1 MTTHDGI
8 LDAVTKHPATE
19 PNAAESTVQRQ
30 FYATSAP
37 SLSHTGRHIA
47 YLYDDGSG
55 YTAAYQRVVPQ
66 VGQDPLPPRPVTLPI
81 EGPVTAVQY
90 SPDGKYLAL
99 QVSPFARG
107 RNEVWVVANDPD
119 DERAWRVSLDTDVDA
134 ELVGWKD
141 DCVTLTA
148 LTETAHGA
156 DYDSITRAVHPETGA
171 SDILD
176 EQHNAVLLDAVGPSD
191 SGAVL
196 LRCGNRGQRY
206 AVLRYGGR
214 DYELLLRAHDTST
227 EGGQFIMAQTHF
239 GAPGEPSR
247 LTVVLQTE
255 YGAEAMRLLQV
266 TLDIAAD
273 GNTHQITTAELA
285 ARSDNEVD
293 DFAIS
298 YDGKVV
304 AVAWN
309 NHGYSDVEVISV
321 ATGTG
326 RSLNIPHSTV
336 ASTPSLSA
344 DGSQLALTVE
354 SSDFAPHI
362 LLCNTVSGRCVPL
375 DPRGP
380 DQIATTLPQRH
391 TFHAR
396 DGLPLDGWWYPPIN
410 TSDELVD
417 GDTAQAQDAEP
428 RGVILWFH
436 GGPEWESR
444 PTFQHIFPI
453 LRHAGFGVF
462 APNVRGSTGHGRVF
476 NHLDDVDKRFDS
488 WTDMQD
494 CAHYARAHLPGGQ
507 HLIMSGRS
515 YGGYL
520 THVAVAKYPG
530 LFDAAIAVCGMSDLG
545 TFFETTEPWMA
556 QRSYTKYGQPGVDDD
571 LLSRLSPVRH
581 VAGATT
587 PLLCVHGAEDNNVS
601 PQESRQMVE
610 ALTELGVDSELLL
623 LEGEGHEISTW
634 AGNIALAEAMID
646 WIDTH

>member
-1 MTTHDGI
+1 MTSMSTGTS
-8 LDAVTKHPATE
+8 VTTSTETTPPAT
-19 PNAAESTVQRQ
+19 NSVQRQ

-37 SLSHTGRHIA
+37 SLSHDGRHIA

-66 VGQDPLPPRPVTLPI
+66 VGQEVIPPRSVTLPVQ
-81 EGPVTAVQY
+81 GPVTAVEY
-90 SPDGKYLAL
+90 SPDSKYLAL

-107 RNEVWVVANDPD
+107 RNEVWLVANDPAD
-119 DERAWRVSLDTDVDA
+119 DRAWRVSLDSDADA

-141 DCVTLTA
+141 ESVTLTSLNA
-148 LTETAHGA
+148 E
-156 DYDSITRAVHPETGA
+156 YESITRAVHPETGA
-171 SDILD
+171 TDILD
-176 EQHNAVLLDAVGPSD
+176 EQHNAVLLDAIGPSD

-214 DYELLLRAHDTST
+214 DYELLLRANDTST
-227 EGGQFIMAQTHF
+227 EGGQFITAQSEL
-239 GAPGEPSR
+239 GAPGQAVR

-255 YGAEAMRLLQV
+255 YGAEAMRLLHV
-266 TLDIAAD
+266 TLDISAD
-273 GNTHQITTAELA
+273 GKTHQITTAELA
-285 ARSDNEVD
+285 ARHQNEVD
-293 DFAIS
+293 DFAVS
-298 YDGKVV
+298 YDGKVL
-304 AVAWN
+304 AVLWN

-326 RSLNIPHSTV
+326 RSLAIPHSTV
-336 ASTPSLSA
+336 ATTPSLSA
-344 DGSQLALTVE
+344 DGVHLALTVE
-354 SSDFAPHI
+354 SSDIAPHV
-362 LLCNTVSGRCVPL
+362 LLCNTLSGRCVPL

-396 DGLPLDGWWYPPIN
+396 DGLPLDGWWYPPISS
-410 TSDELVD
+410 TDERRH
-417 GDTAQAQDAEP
+417 AEFPEPEP

-444 PTFQHIFPI
+444 PSFQHIFPI
-453 LRHAGFGVF
+453 LRQAGFGIF

-488 WTDMQD
+488 WRDMQD

-545 TFFETTEPWMA
+545 TFFATTEPWMA
-556 QRSYTKYGQPGVDDD
+556 QRSHSKYGQPGVDDD
-571 LLSRLSPVRH
+571 LLSRLSPLRQLDDAV
-581 VAGATT
+581 T

-610 ALTELGVDSELLL
+610 ALTKKGIDAELLL
-623 LEGEGHEISTW
+623 LDGEGHEISTW
-634 AGNIALAEAMID
+634 AGNLALAEAMID